1 MTNFQKQPIKKTQK
15 KVENSIRLS
24 RIILPV
30 LIGIGVVFY
39 LLWRDFDVQEFHEIR
54 WTSHTFLWLIIALGI
69 LTFRHFSYMARLYIL
84 TEGEF
89 SWRKCFEL
97 IFIWEFSSAVTP
109 TSVGGSAVALLVLS
123 QEKLSTAKTATIII
137 YTVILDSIFFLI
149 GIPIFY
155 LIFGNSI
162 IPPDEAQFFGNL
174 GATVLLAITYVGI
187 FVYTLL
193 FIWGVFINPKGIK
206 VFLLFF
212 CKLPFLKRYQS
223 KAEQLGN
230 DIMLTSEEVKSKN
243 WKYHIGAFLATSGAW
258 TGKFLLIIAIIIALV
273 PSFQA
278 DFLLLIL
285 FFAKLKTMFVLIL
298 LFPSPGG
305 AGFAELAFKA
315 FMHGYIPATSAL
327 VIALVWRLMSY
338 YSYLIAGAIII
349 PNWLRN
355 RWNEREENE

>member
-1 MTNFQKQPIKKTQK
+1 MMINSRRQQVKSKQDEVRK
-15 KVENSIRLS
+15 SIRIS
-24 RIILPV
+24 RIILPI
-30 LIGIGVVFY
+30 LIGISVVVY
-39 LLWRDFDVQEFHEIR
+39 LLWQNFDIQEFHRIQ
-54 WTSHTFLWLIIALGI
+54 WTLHTFIWLVIAVGI
-69 LTFRHFSYMARLYIL
+69 LGFRHFAYMVRLHIL
-84 TEGEF
+84 AEGEF

-123 QEKLSTAKTATIII
+123 QEKLSTAKTATIVI
-137 YTVILDSIFFLI
+137 YTVILDAIFFLI

-155 LIFGNSI
+155 LIFKNLILPSE
-162 IPPDEAQFFGNL
+162 DAQFFGSL
-174 GATVLLAITYVGI
+174 GAKVILVITYVGMAS
-187 FVYTLL
+187 YTLL

-206 VFLLFF
+206 SFLLLL
-212 CKLPFLKRYQS
+212 CKLPFLRRYQA
-223 KAEQLGN
+223 KANQLGD
-230 DIMLTSEEVKSKN
+230 DIMRTSEEVTSKN
-243 WKYHIGAFLATSGAW
+243 WKYHIGAFLGTAGAW

-285 FFAKLKTMFVLIL
+285 FFAKLKTMFILIL

-355 RWNEREENE
+355 RWNEKQES